1 MAIPVSYN
9 LRNLLARRTTTMM
22 TALGIA
28 LTVAV
33 LVAVLALV
41 EGLRTSLSA
50 AGNPLHVLVMRKGA
64 TSELVSLMT
73 RQWFKDLRLRPG
85 IARNSDGEPLASLE
99 MVTVVV
105 LAGPEAPAGMN
116 VTVRGLTPVG
126 FSMRDGIRIV
136 EGRMFQTGRRELVVG
151 KSVASRYPGAR
162 IGERIDFGSGD
173 WEVVGVMDAGR
184 SAANGEIF
192 CDVNQISADQNRSE
206 ALSSALLRGTSA
218 ESVQALIRNIE
229 SDPRLNVSAVRETT
243 YYDGQMSSAQP
254 IRIMGTFIAIIMA
267 VGSCFAAMNTMYAAV
282 ARRSAEIGTLRV
294 LGFSRGS
301 ILTSFTIEAMLLS
314 LLGGIVGLILV
325 LPLTNLTTG
334 IGNFVTFSE
343 VSFQFR
349 ITPAVAATGIAFA
362 LVMGLAGGLFPAGS
376 AARKQILSALR
387 QA

>member
-1 MAIPVSYN
+1 MAIPISYN

-73 RQWFKDLRLRPG
+73 RQWFQDLRLRPG